1 MKKVFSALLLMILA
15 AALLVAYQWR
25 RAADRLAAAARGG
38 AYRSLGIKL
47 EIAPGRGGVQGMFR
61 LRPYVEI
68 PQVVLDL
75 SAWGLAGPV
84 PLGSARLSTQLW
96 KSSGLLLVLE
106 PGGVQR
112 DGFEAKRVA
121 FELALP
127 DLILGL
133 RSEAIVFRDPGAGET
148 LTLQEPWLQLGSR
161 EVPVPG
167 NLHLRIEGVVH
178 AKEREGRPPQE
189 VRLGALESGYTTELS
204 SGGERRWNFFHRGQ
218 GGGYLLPEGK
228 GEIGAWSLRA
238 EGRFADLPW
247 ERWKS
252 LGADWARLLGA
263 LPLSESPPSP
273 ETRPAYEAM
282 VETTAAFLLDLSPR
296 LERMEFRWAGLK
308 VGDEARHARFS
319 IEPLEVEA
327 RGSEDAQG
335 LATEAKA
342 SLKRFEA
349 EFKGQRFEISDLA
362 FVQKGRL
369 KGVTYRDW
377 LNYFIEYYAAT
388 LALSRDPQAW
398 PSRMGAL
405 YGAYLAQMP
414 DELSGE
420 LRLGKIFFQGPRYRT
435 EHRGATLSYEMGE
448 GHWSYRLKD
457 DFDSVLPLDPDKS
470 IRQGKID
477 LDFGFVV
484 PWGELLRYVRQ
495 RHRTPQPES
504 MPSLAQVFTGKDS
517 GLDWKW
523 RVDLGT
529 SLFALQ
535 LDIKLSADAGSL
547 ADTVAPAMGLTAGDM
562 KEAAPNLAQDAFR
575 ALISEGSVDFRI
587 QIDRLSKLQSA
598 LEKLY
603 SGASMGLVILGPYV
617 EVDAKS
623 DSMKSRLQVEGG
635 QMLLNGKKNSA
646 IESLLKK
653 SFR

>member
-1 MKKVFSALLLMILA
+1 MKKVLSALLLMILA
-15 AALLVAYQWR
+15 AALVVAYQWR
-25 RAADRLAAAARGG
+25 RAADRLGAAARGG
-38 AYRSLGIKL
+38 TYRSLGIKL
-47 EIAPGRGGVQGMFR
+47 EIAPARGGVQGMFR

-121 FELALP
+121 FELSLP

-133 RSEAIVFRDPGAGET
+133 RSEAIVFRNPGAGET

-161 EVPVPG
+161 EAPVPA
-167 NLHLRIEGVVH
+167 NLHLRIEGVVY

-189 VRLGALESGYTTELS
+189 IRLGAVESGYAAEL

-228 GEIGAWSLRA
+228 GEIGAWGLRA
-238 EGRFADLPW
+238 EGRFVDLPW

-252 LGADWARLLGA
+252 LGAEWARLLGA
-263 LPLSESPPSP
+263 LPLPESPPSP
-273 ETRPAYEAM
+273 ETRPAYDA
-282 VETTAAFLLDLSPR
+282 TLDKTAAFLLDLSPR
-296 LERMEFRWAGLK
+296 LERIEFRWAGLK
-308 VGDEARHARFS
+308 VGDEARSARFS
-319 IEPLEVEA
+319 IEPLEFEA

-342 SLKRFEA
+342 SLKRLEA
-349 EFKGQRFEISDLA
+349 EFKGQRFEIADLV
-362 FVQKGRL
+362 FGQKGRL

-398 PSRMGAL
+398 PGRMSAL

-420 LRLGKIFFQGPRYRT
+420 LRFGKILYQGPSYRT
-435 EHRGATLSYEMGE
+435 EHRDATLSYKVGE
-448 GHWSYRLKD
+448 GRWVYRLKD
-457 DFDSVLPLDPDKS
+457 DFDSVLPLEPDKS
-470 IRQGKID
+470 ILHGKID
-477 LDFGFVV
+477 LDTGFQL
-484 PWGELLRYVRQ
+484 PWGELLRYLRQ
-495 RHRTPQPES
+495 RHRTPPPES
-504 MPSLAQVFTGKDS
+504 LPNTAQVFAGRPA

-523 RVDLGT
+523 RADLGAG
-529 SLFALQ
+529 LFALQ
-535 LDIKLSADAGSL
+535 LDLLLSGDAGKL
-547 ADTVAPAMGLTAGDM
+547 AGTMDTALGMNSRDLEATAP
-562 KEAAPNLAQDAFR
+562 KLAQDALNSYLR
-575 ALISEGSVDFRI
+575 EGKVDVRI
-587 QIDRLSKLQSA
+587 QIDRLSKLQA
-598 LEKLY
+598 AMDKFY
-603 SGASMGLVILGPYV
+603 SGASMGLAVLGPYV

-623 DSMKSRLQVEGG
+623 DSMKSHLQMENG
-635 QMLLNGKKNSA
+635 QVLLNGRKNSA
-646 IESLLKK
+646 IEDLLRE

>member
-38 AYRSLGIKL
+38 TYRSLGIKL
-47 EIAPGRGGVQGMFR
+47 EIAPARGGVQGMFR

-112 DGFEAKRVA
+112 EGFEAKRLA
-121 FELALP
+121 FELSLP

-133 RSEAIVFRDPGAGET
+133 RSEAIFFRDPGAGET

-167 NLHLRIEGVVH
+167 NLHLRIEGVVY
-178 AKEREGRPPQE
+178 AKEREGRPSQE
-189 VRLGALESGYTTELS
+189 VRLGALESGYATEL

-218 GGGYLLPEGK
+218 GGGYLFPEGK

-238 EGRFADLPW
+238 EGRFVDLPW

-263 LPLSESPPSP
+263 LPLPESPPSP
-273 ETRPAYEAM
+273 ETRPAYDAM
-282 VETTAAFLLDLSPR
+282 LERAAAFLLDLSPR

-319 IEPLEVEA
+319 IEPLEFEA

-335 LATEAKA
+335 LATEAKG
-342 SLKRFEA
+342 SLKRLEA

-362 FVQKGRL
+362 FAQKGRL

-377 LNYFIEYYAAT
+377 LNYFVEYYAAT
-388 LALSRDPQAW
+388 LALSRDPQVW
-398 PSRMGAL
+398 PSRLGTL
-405 YGAYLAQMP
+405 YSVYLAQMP

-420 LRLGKIFFQGPRYRT
+420 LRLGKIFYQGPRYRT

-457 DFDSVLPLDPDKS
+457 DFDSVLPLEPDKS
-470 IRQGKID
+470 IHQGKID
-477 LDFGFVV
+477 LDFGFAV
-484 PWGELLRYVRQ
+484 PWGEMLRYVRQ
-495 RHRTPQPES
+495 RHRTPPPES
-504 MPSLAQVFTGKDS
+504 LPNLTQLLAGRPA

-523 RVDLGT
+523 RVDLGGG
-529 SLFALQ
+529 LFALQ
-535 LDIKLSADAGSL
+535 LDLMLSGDAGKL
-547 ADTVAPAMGLTAGDM
+547 AGTTGMALGVT
-562 KEAAPNLAQDAFR
+562 AQDLEATAPKLAR
-575 ALISEGSVDFRI
+575 DALRSFLREGKIDVRI
-587 QIDRLSKLQSA
+587 QIDRLSKLQAA
-598 LEKLY
+598 LDKIY
-603 SGASMGLVILGPYV
+603 AGASMGLAVLGPYV

-623 DSMKSRLQVEGG
+623 DSMKSRLQTENG
-635 QMLLNGKKNSA
+635 QVLLNGRRNSA
-646 IESLLKK
+646 IEGLLQE